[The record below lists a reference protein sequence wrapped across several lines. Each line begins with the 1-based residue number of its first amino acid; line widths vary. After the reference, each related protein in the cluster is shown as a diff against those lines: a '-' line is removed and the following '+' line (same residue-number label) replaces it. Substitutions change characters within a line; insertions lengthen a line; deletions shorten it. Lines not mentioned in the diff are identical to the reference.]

1 MGIIIDIIII
11 AIIAIST
18 FLAYKKGLI
27 ALAIKLCAFIIAIVV
42 TFILYNPVSNL
53 VINVTN
59 IDETVQNAILEK
71 TTDLI
76 NQEEIANQNETMQNL
91 INQAKEG
98 TLPEASRE
106 LAISIVKFGVMII
119 LFLAVRIGLVFVTAL
134 ANMLAGLPII
144 KQLNKSGGIVY
155 GLLRGIILVY
165 AIFMI
170 MVIVQK
176 VNPTMNIEEN
186 IKETFIA
193 KYMYEHNVLNIFIYF
208 YKNLI
213 YSKIIDKL

>member
-119 LFLAVRIGLVFVTAL
+119 LFLALRIGLVFVTAL

-193 KYMYEHNVLNIFIYF
+193 KYMYEHNVLNIFI
-208 YKNLI
+208 
-213 YSKIIDKL
+213 KI

>member
-1 MGIIIDIIII
+1 MGIIIDIIIR

-193 KYMYEHNVLNIFIYF
+193 KYMYEHNVLNIFI
-208 YKNLI
+208 
-213 YSKIIDKL
+213 KI

>member
-71 TTDLI
+71 TTNLI

-193 KYMYEHNVLNIFIYF
+193 KYMYEHNVLNIFI
-208 YKNLI
+208 
-213 YSKIIDKL
+213 KI

>member
-11 AIIAIST
+11 AIIVIST

-134 ANMLAGLPII
+134 ANMLASLPII

-176 VNPTMNIEEN
+176 VNPTMNIEKN

-193 KYMYEHNVLNIFIYF
+193 KYMYEHNVLNIFI
-208 YKNLI
+208 
-213 YSKIIDKL
+213 KI

>member
-1 MGIIIDIIII
+1 MGLIIDIIII

-76 NQEEIANQNETMQNL
+76 NQEEITNQNETMQNL

-193 KYMYEHNVLNIFIYF
+193 KYMYEHNVLNIFI
-208 YKNLI
+208 
-213 YSKIIDKL
+213 KI

>member
-27 ALAIKLCAFIIAIVV
+27 VLAIKLCAFIIAIVV

-193 KYMYEHNVLNIFIYF
+193 KYMYEHNVLNIFI
-208 YKNLI
+208 
-213 YSKIIDKL
+213 KI

>member
-155 GLLRGIILVY
+155 GLLRGIILIY

-176 VNPTMNIEEN
+176 VNTTMNIEEN

-193 KYMYEHNVLNIFIYF
+193 KYMYEHNVLNIFI
-208 YKNLI
+208 
-213 YSKIIDKL
+213 KI

>member
-155 GLLRGIILVY
+155 GLLRGIILIY

-193 KYMYEHNVLNIFIYF
+193 KYMYEHNVLNIFI
-208 YKNLI
+208 
-213 YSKIIDKL
+213 KI

>member
-59 IDETVQNAILEK
+59 INETVQNAILEK

-119 LFLAVRIGLVFVTAL
+119 LFLALRIGLVFVTAL

-193 KYMYEHNVLNIFIYF
+193 KYMYEHNVLNIFI
-208 YKNLI
+208 
-213 YSKIIDKL
+213 KI

>member
-176 VNPTMNIEEN
+176 VNPTMNIEKN

-193 KYMYEHNVLNIFIYF
+193 KYMYEHNVLNIFI
-208 YKNLI
+208 
-213 YSKIIDKL
+213 KI

>member
-42 TFILYNPVSNL
+42 TFILYNQVSNL

-98 TLPEASRE
+98 TLPESKDWTCICNSACKY
-106 LAISIVKFGVMII
+106 VGWFTNNK
-119 LFLAVRIGLVFVTAL
+119 T
-134 ANMLAGLPII
+134 I
-144 KQLNKSGGIVY
+144 K
-155 GLLRGIILVY
+155 
-165 AIFMI
+165 
-170 MVIVQK
+170 
-176 VNPTMNIEEN
+176 
-186 IKETFIA
+186 
-193 KYMYEHNVLNIFIYF
+193 
-208 YKNLI
+208 
-213 YSKIIDKL
+213 

>member
-193 KYMYEHNVLNIFIYF
+193 KYMYEHNVLNIFI
-208 YKNLI
+208 
-213 YSKIIDKL
+213 KI

>member
-42 TFILYNPVSNL
+42 TFILYNPVSNF

-119 LFLAVRIGLVFVTAL
+119 LFLAVRIGLVFITAL

-193 KYMYEHNVLNIFIYF
+193 KYMYEHNVLNVFI
-208 YKNLI
+208 
-213 YSKIIDKL
+213 KI

>member
-1 MGIIIDIIII
+1 
-11 AIIAIST
+11 
-18 FLAYKKGLI
+18 
-27 ALAIKLCAFIIAIVV
+27 
-42 TFILYNPVSNL
+42 
-53 VINVTN
+53 
-59 IDETVQNAILEK
+59 
-71 TTDLI
+71 
-76 NQEEIANQNETMQNL
+76 
-91 INQAKEG
+91 
-98 TLPEASRE
+98 
-106 LAISIVKFGVMII
+106 MII
-119 LFLAVRIGLVFVTAL
+119 LFLAVRIGLVFITAL

-193 KYMYEHNVLNIFIYF
+193 KYMYEHNVLNVFI
-208 YKNLI
+208 
-213 YSKIIDKL
+213 KI

>member
-1 MGIIIDIIII
+1 MGIIVDIILVALI
-11 AIIAIST
+11 ALSI
-18 FLAYKKGLI
+18 FLGYKKGL
-27 ALAIKLCAFIIAIVV
+27 ASLAIKLCAFIIAIVV

-193 KYMYEHNVLNIFIYF
+193 KYMYEHNVLNIFI
-208 YKNLI
+208 
-213 YSKIIDKL
+213 KI